1 MAEKTTDKVAVNF
14 LIDKELKNNMEQVCK
29 DMGITMTGAIT
40 MFITKVVQEQRIPFE
55 ISAKVTYNDL
65 KEHDTKSFERM
76 MGYYKQMTELLKQSN
91 E

>member
-65 KEHDTKSFERM
+65 EEHDIKRLEHL